1 MTEIVSNADISKTN
15 RSLDGRA
22 ERRENAREEG
32 FTLVEVLIV
41 VMVLG
46 ILSAVALLAF
56 GNQSGTTSEA
66 NCKAA
71 FRSVQGAVQA
81 YKADMGGFPNA
92 TAGANGGN
100 GALPATDGDTGG
112 QNAAAATSG
121 AGSELLVKGNTSPNT
136 VASAATAGPWLQ
148 TLPVSS
154 GHWAIEVSNNGSG
167 TVSVYSK
174 SGTLL
179 GSAASSCPAT

>member
-1 MTEIVSNADISKTN
+1 MN
-15 RSLDGRA
+15 RSFDPYS
-22 ERRENAREEG
+22 ERRETADDAG

-92 TAGANGGN
+92 TAGANGN

-121 AGSELLVKGNTSPNT
+121 AGSELLVKGDSSPNT

-148 TLPVSS
+148 TLPLSN
-154 GHWAIEVSNNGSG
+154 GHWSIGVSNNGSG

-174 SGTLL
+174 TGALL